1 MKRTMKQLFALA
13 LALLLVGSLFAC
25 GGSDEKP
32 ADETEKKPDGKLE
45 TFLSDAKGDWYAYGN
60 LNDQKITINEDGTFI
75 ADYDATTT
83 NEGTI
88 SYDEDS
94 ERFMFEGQ
102 EQSSYGDLLEDGIL
116 RCWGARYY
124 RAEQSIE
131 FGQFNGNWYLDGDTN
146 YDYYTFTDGKWM
158 LMAAQPGGH
167 ATGGQGHVEYRDG
180 DEYQL
185 CLFEYVEDDE
195 PIAAFRIEGE
205 DELIMEADSA
215 SYVRLD
221 AGDDD
226 PDDDNDDDYDNDDDD
241 TQDKKLWEIDDVE
254 ESELGIKYQYPYF
267 VEGDVAEGRLYIND
281 DGTFVVTTSGA
292 DPKSGTFTE
301 DLDAETITFTFDD
314 TGDTFEFSVED
325 DGAVLESDEG
335 LMICVVA
342 KYLPDEDGEYPDAYY
357 EHPITPF
364 SYYYLNGDPD
374 GYSLFFFDFSAVTV
388 KYSVDDEELIA
399 YYSIDGDTMK
409 ISEMESFDGF
419 VLTIEDDG
427 KTLVSEDGQR
437 FLLNE

>member
-1 MKRTMKQLFALA
+1 M
-13 LALLLVGSLFAC
+13 
-25 GGSDEKP
+25 
-32 ADETEKKPDGKLE
+32 
-45 TFLSDAKGDWYAYGN
+45 
-60 LNDQKITINEDGTFI
+60 
-75 ADYDATTT
+75 
-83 NEGTI
+83 
-88 SYDEDS
+88 
-94 ERFMFEGQ
+94 
-102 EQSSYGDLLEDGIL
+102 
-116 RCWGARYY
+116 
-124 RAEQSIE
+124 
-131 FGQFNGNWYLDGDTN
+131 
-146 YDYYTFTDGKWM
+146 
-158 LMAAQPGGH
+158 
-167 ATGGQGHVEYRDG
+167 EYRDG

-221 AGDDD
+221 AGMMILMTIMMMITIMTMMIRRIR
-226 PDDDNDDDYDNDDDD
+226 NYG
-241 TQDKKLWEIDDVE
+241 KLMMWKNRIR
-254 ESELGIKYQYPYF
+254 IKYQYPYF

-281 DGTFVVTTSGA
+281 DGTFVADDFGA